1 VLEVTLP
8 GPAEVAV
15 VPSAVC
21 GEGVKVFVVII
32 SCFALKVLPG
42 DAVLLSQQNC

>member
-1 VLEVTLP
+1 MPEVTLP

-21 GEGVKVFVVII
+21 GEGVKVFVII